1 MTQQKP
7 VRTILLVLLA
17 AIVALCP
24 VAQQARVMLA
34 LVPSSQSAPVE
45 PETEAD
51 RGGEEKA
58 APGSVQ
64 ELLRLP
70 RVCPEP
76 VSRRATHWSGSTR
89 SQHCDP
95 NAVSPLLAYWQHGI
109 PRRGPPA

>member
-24 VAQQARVMLA
+24 VAQHARVMLA
-34 LVPSSQSAPVE
+34 LVPSGESAPVE
-45 PETEAD
+45 LEIEGD

-70 RVCPEP
+70 SACPEP
-76 VSRRATHWSGSTR
+76 ARRRATHRAGNTR